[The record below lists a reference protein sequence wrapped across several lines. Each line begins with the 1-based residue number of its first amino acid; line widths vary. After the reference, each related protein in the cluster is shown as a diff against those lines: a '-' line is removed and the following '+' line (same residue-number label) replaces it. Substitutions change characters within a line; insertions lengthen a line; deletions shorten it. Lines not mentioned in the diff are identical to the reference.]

1 MIFDYTVS
9 RGQLLFLYEFAAFG
23 SGAPVAATVIQDRIL
38 AGSENAITP
47 REIIIGGF

>member
-1 MIFDYTVS
+1 MLFDFTVS
-9 RGQLLFLYEFAAFG
+9 RGQLLFTGAA
-23 SGAPVAATVIQDRIL
+23 IEDRIM

>member
-23 SGAPVAATVIQDRIL
+23 RVPVAGTAIEDRIF

-47 REIIIGGF
+47 REIIIGGY

>member
-1 MIFDYTVS
+1 MLFDFTVS
-9 RGQLLFLYEFAAFG
+9 RGQLLFLYEFASG
-23 SGAPVAATVIQDRIL
+23 SAAPVTGAAIEDRIM